1 MAARERTE
9 CDKRMQRVM
18 RELEVTLNI
27 GTLECLETRFLK
39 GGGIVSERGVS
50 TLRQSKMLRLEK

>member
-9 CDKRMQRVM
+9 GDKRMQRVM